1 MARHG
6 FSRRRFLKGAGVATA
21 GVATGTIARPMM
33 VWAQTKKDIKF
44 TLPWLAEGS
53 NLVAYI
59 AKANGYWAKHGI
71 TVDIARGFGSN
82 AAAQAIG
89 SAQFDFGIC
98 SAPAGILQQA
108 KGLPLAQIASCG
120 YDATMG
126 IGILTDGP
134 IKSPKDLEGRDM
146 ASVVQ
151 SGEFPFLPAYAELA
165 GFDLSKVKIAQVDNK
180 VRDRLLA
187 EKKVDAISGYASSAM
202 PSYVATGT
210 KARFMMFSDVGMTMY
225 NNTLMTQ
232 PGRLAAEP
240 ELCAAMAEGLMQAH
254 KFVLMEPEETAKIFF
269 KEVPEMALAAQG
281 REQTRVGIGIYRYQA
296 VKEIAKTNGLGYA
309 DPKGYEYMTDLVM
322 KYIAKE
328 GEKRPAVAD
337 MLTNKFVGGIKLS
350 DAEWATANKG
360 LDEFKGYLS

>member
-6 FSRRRFLKGAGVATA
+6 FSRRRFLKGAGAATA
-21 GVATGTIARPMM
+21 GLATGAIARPLM
-33 VWAQTKKDIKF
+33 VYAQTKKDIKF
-44 TLPWLAEGS
+44 TLPWVAEGS

-59 AKANGYWAKHGI
+59 AKANGYWSKHGI
-71 TVDIARGFGSN
+71 TVEIARGFGSN

-89 SAQFDFGIC
+89 AGQFDFGIC

-108 KGLPLAQIASCG
+108 KGLPLAQIACCG

-126 IGILTDGP
+126 IGVLIDGP
-134 IKSPKDLEGRDM
+134 IKSPKDLEGREM

-151 SGEFPFLPAYAELA
+151 SGEFPFLPAYAERA

-187 EKKVDAISGYASSAM
+187 EKKVEAISGYASSAM

-210 KARFMMFSDVGMTMY
+210 KARFMLFSEVGMTMY

-232 PGRLAAEP
+232 PGRLAADP
-240 ELCAAMAEGLMQAH
+240 QLCAAMAEGLMQAH
-254 KFVLMEPEETAKIFF
+254 KFVLLEPEESAKIFF
-269 KEVPEMALAAQG
+269 KEVPEIALAAQG
-281 REQTRVGIGIYRYQA
+281 REQTRVGLGIYRYQA
-296 VKEIAKTNGLGYA
+296 LKEWAKTGGLGYS
-309 DPKGYEYMTDLVM
+309 DPKHYEAMTDMVM

-328 GEKRPAVAD
+328 GEKRPAVDD
-337 MLTNKFVGGIKLS
+337 MLTNKFVGGIKLT
-350 DAEWATANKG
+350 DAEWAQAMKG
-360 LDEFKGYLS
+360 MDEFKGYLS